1 LFAAVSASFPEDAPD
16 DHRAAILQAIG
27 AIAQKEILQ
36 PADEYRKLN
45 QAMTTAASRDQQAIA
60 DRMGTGL
67 LLLGMCGS
75 VAGLLAGRG
84 LARGVRRSLMQMS
97 IPINDATGALNQVI
111 GPITVSSEE
120 GFEQMEAAL
129 REMSDRVAKVV
140 EQYQAAQIAMTRA
153 ERLAAMGQ
161 LAAGLAHELR
171 NPLTS
176 MKILIQAACE
186 GEDSATLDRKDLG
199 VLREEVGR
207 LNEIIQN
214 YLDYARPPQ
223 LVRGEFALR
232 RVVEQSVELVET
244 RAAQMDLRIECC
256 LPERIVKVDVDAGQ
270 IRQVLLNLLLNAV
283 DASPEGEIIA
293 LRMHFESE
301 DGSPA
306 TPATEDV
313 PPRWVVID
321 VADRG
326 PGLPAELDGRIFE
339 PFVST
344 KEAGTGLGL
353 STCRRIVEDHGGHIV
368 AANRPDGGAVFT
380 VWLPIRAGQSPPQ
393 NG

>member
-1 LFAAVSASFPEDAPD
+1 
-16 DHRAAILQAIG
+16 
-27 AIAQKEILQ
+27 
-36 PADEYRKLN
+36 
-45 QAMTTAASRDQQAIA
+45 MTAAASQDQQTIA
-60 DRMGTGL
+60 DRMGLGL

-75 VAGLLAGRG
+75 VAGLLAGHG

-120 GFEQMEAAL
+120 GFEELETAL
-129 REMSDRVAKVV
+129 RAMSDRVAKVV
-140 EQYQAAQIAMTRA
+140 QQYQAAQIAMTRA

-186 GEDSATLDRKDLG
+186 GDESATLDRKDLG
-199 VLREEVGR
+199 VLRDEVNR
-207 LNEIIQN
+207 LDQIIQN

-223 LVRGEFALR
+223 IERSEFALR
-232 RVVEQSVELVET
+232 RVVEQSVELVGS
-244 RAAQMDLRIECC
+244 RAAQMDLRIDCR

-270 IRQVLLNLLLNAV
+270 IRQVLLNLLLNAI
-283 DASPEGEIIA
+283 DASPEGETIT
-293 LRMHFESE
+293 LRMRFESE
-301 DGSPA
+301 DGSA
-306 TPATEDV
+306 AAPATEDE
-313 PPRWVVID
+313 PPKWVVIE

-326 PGLPAELDGRIFE
+326 PGLPKELDDRIFE

-353 STCRRIVEDHGGHIV
+353 PTCRRIVEDHGGHIV
-368 AANRPDGGAVFT
+368 AADGAEGGAVFT
-380 VWLPIRAGQSPPQ
+380 VWLPVRAEEEPGPK
-393 NG
+393 G